1 MKKIF
6 KGFILPT
13 LLLITALTTFITHQ
27 DLTLSNTGNAF
38 NQVNDYFSSQG
49 FEHQL
54 IQFSYYYQ
62 YIDQMNP
69 ELSTDENLK
78 AIFGANLDEQDC
90 DDLKYYL
97 IDSVSLIQTNQFP
110 FLSIQRFTAKP
121 DFPTNSRYVWAI
133 YYDQDGNIQL
143 LDGYNDLG
151 FPIKSVYNSFLNDY
165 FNGEKT
171 LRSLNTPKNC
181 YFQFSID
188 QNTSDQ
194 TIMNNLGIYGYEY
207 NNSKG
212 DYVLF
217 TFIVLFVYA
226 LVVPLDKVKTSKFY
240 EKIFQVPL
248 ELSVF
253 FSFMAFTITASTI
266 LYDPFY
272 ENIMAVLSYCLLAFI
287 FVGDVYI
294 MKYFFSMPIKEY
306 FKNHTYSYQ
315 IYKFIK
321 KEVLAIDLSNKNY
334 LGIIFLLTV
343 NLFCTI
349 FFYCFFNSF
358 FGILLYQFILF
369 FVICI
374 YMDKIKKDYD
384 HLLNMT
390 SAIASG
396 KWDQS
401 QDMNL
406 GFFNSYK
413 ESMDTIRDDFKQAV
427 DNELKSERF
436 KAELITSV
444 SHDLKTPLTS
454 IVSYVDLLNQPN
466 TSDEQKEEYIQII
479 ERNALRLKNLINDLV
494 EVNKATSGNLPLE
507 YSELDLVSLF
517 KQVLVEYE
525 NSFSKQGL
533 QIKFNS
539 SHEKIKINLDGQKTY
554 RIFTNLMNNIAKYA
568 LENTRVYI
576 DLIQNEDNVNIT
588 FKNISKN
595 EIQVQSQDLFER
607 FVQGDRSRHSE
618 GSGLGLAIVK
628 TFTEMQHGTCDLN
641 VDGDLFKVTL
651 TFPITNSNII

>member
-78 AIFGANLDEQDC
+78 TIFGANLDEQDC

-253 FSFMAFTITASTI
+253 FSFMVFTITASTI
-266 LYDPFY
+266 LYAPFY

-369 FVICI
+369 FVI
-374 YMDKIKKDYD
+374 
-384 HLLNMT
+384 
-390 SAIASG
+390 
-396 KWDQS
+396 
-401 QDMNL
+401 
-406 GFFNSYK
+406 
-413 ESMDTIRDDFKQAV
+413 
-427 DNELKSERF
+427 
-436 KAELITSV
+436 
-444 SHDLKTPLTS
+444 
-454 IVSYVDLLNQPN
+454 
-466 TSDEQKEEYIQII
+466 
-479 ERNALRLKNLINDLV
+479 
-494 EVNKATSGNLPLE
+494 
-507 YSELDLVSLF
+507 
-517 KQVLVEYE
+517 
-525 NSFSKQGL
+525 
-533 QIKFNS
+533 
-539 SHEKIKINLDGQKTY
+539 
-554 RIFTNLMNNIAKYA
+554 
-568 LENTRVYI
+568 
-576 DLIQNEDNVNIT
+576 
-588 FKNISKN
+588 
-595 EIQVQSQDLFER
+595 
-607 FVQGDRSRHSE
+607 
-618 GSGLGLAIVK
+618 
-628 TFTEMQHGTCDLN
+628 
-641 VDGDLFKVTL
+641 
-651 TFPITNSNII
+651 